1 VNHLQ
6 IVELMQHAMPDFSG
20 HLPKEARK
28 YTPSDIRLGIQA
40 FAAQGNM
47 AMAHALTDAGLTLH
61 PGSED
66 LLAMGGLM
74 ALTSEDWG
82 DAIALF
88 EQLLHV
94 QGAQAPAMTYRMLV
108 RALRC
113 NLEPARAQRVL
124 MQGFQAWPNDADL
137 LGEKDNFF
145 DGPAVMPAPSAT
157 N

>member
-1 VNHLQ
+1 MNPMPL
-6 IVELMQHAMPDFSG
+6 VELMQTAMPG
-20 HLPKEARK
+20 HAEKLPKDPRK
-28 YTPSDIRLGIQA
+28 YSPADIRLGIQA

-47 AMAHALTDAGLTLH
+47 VMAHALTDAGLTLH
-61 PGSED
+61 PQSED
-66 LLAMGGLM
+66 LLAMAGLM

-88 EQLLHV
+88 EQLLQV
-94 QGAQAPAMTYRMLV
+94 QGAHATAMTYRMLV

-137 LGEKDNFF
+137 LGEKDDFF
-145 DGPAVMPAPSAT
+145 DGPAVMPAPSST